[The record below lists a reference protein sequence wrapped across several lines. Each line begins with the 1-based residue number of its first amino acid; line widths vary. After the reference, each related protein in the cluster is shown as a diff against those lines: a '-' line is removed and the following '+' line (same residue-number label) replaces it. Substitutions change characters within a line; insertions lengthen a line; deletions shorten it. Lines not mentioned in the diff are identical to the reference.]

1 MRKKG
6 WLVVLLLCI
15 VIMLAA
21 CVGVENKLVFG
32 MTNSVMGE
40 NRKEQVN
47 SLTTYK
53 SVNSNL
59 AAGILAL
66 TCGDFGFNKKRSGNT
81 VCCVCSIS

>member
-6 WLVVLLLCI
+6 WLVALLLCI

-53 SVNSNL
+53 SVNSNS
-59 AAGILAL
+59 
-66 TCGDFGFNKKRSGNT
+66 CGDFGFNKKRSGNT